1 MAINPDAEILRLRT
15 ALRDIVA
22 LSIIPAA
29 WVGREPPEIAAR
41 LADVLVGSLYLDF
54 AFVRLCDPNGGAAVE
69 VTRGDT
75 WEAFPEWL
83 ERHLAAGSNFS
94 RKEIIQ
100 NVGSGA
106 KSCRGIVIPIGVNA
120 EGGVVAAACDRADFP
135 TEIDQ
140 LLLSTAANHAATAFQ
155 NSRLIHERRR
165 AEHALRENEQELRQ
179 ARNELEI
186 KVAERTA
193 ELRRSEAYLAEAQR
207 LTHTGSWA
215 FSPITGK
222 PLYWS
227 DEMFR
232 IWGFDPQHGPPDP
245 EAVSQRIHP
254 EDRQRMHE
262 PFESGFEDHLT
273 LDVVADHRILLPDGT
288 LKYIHGISHP
298 VFDDAGQ
305 LVEYVGTAV
314 DVTERK
320 RAKAERQAHFWF
332 LESMDRINRAIQ
344 GTNDLEQMMGD
355 VLDVVIAIF
364 ACDRAWLVYPCDP
377 QSPSWRTAMERT
389 TPEFPGA
396 SAHGGDLPV
405 DAEVANVFR
414 LVRASSGAVRFG
426 AEADTLVLDV
436 LAERFSVRSQ
446 ICMAVYPKGDRP
458 YMFGLHQCTHA
469 RVWTDEE
476 EALFEAI
483 GRRLTDTLTS
493 LLMFRNLQESEARL
507 REAQRIAQVGYWD
520 RDLETDRISWSDQ
533 AYRIFGLP
541 PQERAIDF
549 AAVQELTHP
558 EDQQIVARAVTE
570 ALRGDARY
578 DIEYRVVRPG
588 GEVRIVH
595 SQSDVTRD
603 ELGRPRR
610 MFGTIQDITERR
622 RAEDELRASE
632 RNLRLLIETIPGMIC
647 RGSATGEIE
656 YVNQRVLDYTGKT
669 LEDVAGFGWASV
681 LHPDDAERVLSTY
694 LQSIATGQ
702 THEVEY
708 RLRRRDGTY
717 RWFQSRADPLRD
729 SEGRVINWY
738 GLLYDI
744 EDRKNAEAIL
754 RKTEVELAHATRVMT
769 MGELVASIAHE
780 VNQPL
785 GAIVTNGHACV
796 RLLSREVPDL
806 ERSLEVIGRMIKDGM
821 RASEVIKR
829 IRELMHKS
837 PAEMALLN
845 INETIEEVVALVSSD
860 ILRNK
865 IELNADLQ
873 ADLPLVLGDRIQLQ
887 QVVLNLILNA
897 KDAMS
902 GEQMHPRDLQIT
914 TRKTGSDG
922 ILVAVRDTGHGL
934 NGNDVERIFEPF
946 FTTKAEGMGLG
957 LSISRTIIETHGGTL
972 WATRNEDRG
981 ATIQF
986 ALPGNSES
994 ES

>member
-1 MAINPDAEILRLRT
+1 MNRDAEILRLRT

-54 AFVRLCDPNGGAAVE
+54 AFVRLCDPNGGGAVE

-83 ERHLAAGSNFS
+83 ERHLAVGRHFS

-100 NVGSGA
+100 NVGKGPEL
-106 KSCRGIVIPIGVNA
+106 CRGIVIPVGVNA

-140 LLLSTAANHAATAFQ
+140 LLLSTVANHAATAFQ

-165 AEHALRENEQELRQ
+165 AEHALRDSEQELRQ

-193 ELRRSEAYLAEAQR
+193 ELRRSEAYL
-207 LTHTGSWA
+207 
-215 FSPITGK
+215 
-222 PLYWS
+222 
-227 DEMFR
+227 
-232 IWGFDPQHGPPDP
+232 
-245 EAVSQRIHP
+245 
-254 EDRQRMHE
+254 
-262 PFESGFEDHLT
+262 
-273 LDVVADHRILLPDGT
+273 
-288 LKYIHGISHP
+288 
-298 VFDDAGQ
+298 
-305 LVEYVGTAV
+305 
-314 DVTERK
+314 
-320 RAKAERQAHFWF
+320 
-332 LESMDRINRAIQ
+332 
-344 GTNDLEQMMGD
+344 
-355 VLDVVIAIF
+355 
-364 ACDRAWLVYPCDP
+364 
-377 QSPSWRTAMERT
+377 
-389 TPEFPGA
+389 
-396 SAHGGDLPV
+396 
-405 DAEVANVFR
+405 
-414 LVRASSGAVRFG
+414 
-426 AEADTLVLDV
+426 
-436 LAERFSVRSQ
+436 
-446 ICMAVYPKGDRP
+446 
-458 YMFGLHQCTHA
+458 
-469 RVWTDEE
+469 
-476 EALFEAI
+476 
-483 GRRLTDTLTS
+483 
-493 LLMFRNLQESEARL
+493 
-507 REAQRIAQVGYWD
+507 REAQRIAQVGYWE
-520 RDLETDRISWSDQ
+520 RDLETDRITWSDQ
-533 AYRIFGLP
+533 TYLIFGLP
-541 PQERAIDF
+541 LQERAIDF

-558 EDQQIVARAVTE
+558 EDQQMVAQAVSE

-578 DIEYRVVRPG
+578 EMEYRVVQPG

-595 SQSDVTRD
+595 SQGDVTRD
-603 ELGRPRR
+603 QLGRPRR

-632 RNLRLLIETIPGMIC
+632 RNLRLLIEAIPGMIC
-647 RGSATGEIE
+647 RASAIGKIE

-669 LEDVAGFGWASV
+669 LKEIAGFGWARV

-708 RLRRRDGTY
+708 RLRRWDGTY

-806 ERSLEVIGRMIKDGM
+806 ERSLEVIGRMIKDGI

-837 PAEMALLN
+837 PVEMAPLN
-845 INETIEEVVALVSSD
+845 INETIQEVVALVSSD
-860 ILRNK
+860 VLRNK
-865 IELNADLQ
+865 IELNAELQ
-873 ADLPLVLGDRIQLQ
+873 ADLPPVLGDRIQLQ

-902 GEQMHPRDLQIT
+902 DDQMHPRDLQIT

-934 NGNDVERIFEPF
+934 NANDVERIFEPF
-946 FTTKAEGMGLG
+946 FTTKSEGMGLG
-957 LSISRTIIETHGGTL
+957 LSISRRIIETHGGTL
-972 WATRNEDRG
+972 WATQNEDKG

-986 ALPGNSES
+986 GLPSNSEN

>member
-1 MAINPDAEILRLRT
+1 
-15 ALRDIVA
+15 VA

-54 AFVRLCDPNGGAAVE
+54 AFVRLCDPNGGGAVE

-83 ERHLAAGSNFS
+83 ERHLAVGSHFS

-100 NVGSGA
+100 NVGKGSE
-106 KSCRGIVIPIGVNA
+106 SCRGIVIPIGVNA

-165 AEHALRENEQELRQ
+165 AEHALRESEQELRQ

-193 ELRRSEAYLAEAQR
+193 ELRRSEAYL
-207 LTHTGSWA
+207 
-215 FSPITGK
+215 
-222 PLYWS
+222 
-227 DEMFR
+227 
-232 IWGFDPQHGPPDP
+232 
-245 EAVSQRIHP
+245 
-254 EDRQRMHE
+254 
-262 PFESGFEDHLT
+262 
-273 LDVVADHRILLPDGT
+273 
-288 LKYIHGISHP
+288 
-298 VFDDAGQ
+298 
-305 LVEYVGTAV
+305 
-314 DVTERK
+314 
-320 RAKAERQAHFWF
+320 
-332 LESMDRINRAIQ
+332 
-344 GTNDLEQMMGD
+344 
-355 VLDVVIAIF
+355 
-364 ACDRAWLVYPCDP
+364 
-377 QSPSWRTAMERT
+377 
-389 TPEFPGA
+389 
-396 SAHGGDLPV
+396 
-405 DAEVANVFR
+405 
-414 LVRASSGAVRFG
+414 
-426 AEADTLVLDV
+426 
-436 LAERFSVRSQ
+436 
-446 ICMAVYPKGDRP
+446 
-458 YMFGLHQCTHA
+458 
-469 RVWTDEE
+469 
-476 EALFEAI
+476 
-483 GRRLTDTLTS
+483 
-493 LLMFRNLQESEARL
+493 
-507 REAQRIAQVGYWD
+507 REAQRIAQVGYWE
-520 RDLETDRISWSDQ
+520 RDLETDRITWSDQ
-533 AYRIFGLP
+533 TYLIFGLP
-541 PQERAIDF
+541 LQERAIDF
-549 AAVQELTHP
+549 AAVQKLTHP
-558 EDQQIVARAVTE
+558 EDQQMVAQAVSE

-578 DIEYRVVRPG
+578 EMEYRVVQPG

-595 SQSDVTRD
+595 SQGDVTRD

-622 RAEDELRASE
+622 RSEDELRASE
-632 RNLRLLIETIPGMIC
+632 RNLRLLIEAIPGMIC

-708 RLRRRDGTY
+708 RLRRWDGVY

-729 SEGRVINWY
+729 SEGRIINWY

-754 RKTEVELAHATRVMT
+754 RKTEVELTHATRVMT

-806 ERSLEVIGRMIKDGM
+806 ERSLEVIGRMIKDGI

-837 PAEMALLN
+837 PAEMAPLN
-845 INETIEEVVALVSSD
+845 INETIQEVVALVSSD
-860 ILRNK
+860 VLRSK
-865 IELNADLQ
+865 IELNAELQ

-902 GEQMHPRDLQIT
+902 DDQMHPRDLQIT

-934 NGNDVERIFEPF
+934 NTNDVERIFDPF
-946 FTTKAEGMGLG
+946 FTTKAGGMGLG

-972 WATRNEDRG
+972 WASQNEDKG
-981 ATIQF
+981 ATIEF
-986 ALPGNSES
+986 ALPSNSES